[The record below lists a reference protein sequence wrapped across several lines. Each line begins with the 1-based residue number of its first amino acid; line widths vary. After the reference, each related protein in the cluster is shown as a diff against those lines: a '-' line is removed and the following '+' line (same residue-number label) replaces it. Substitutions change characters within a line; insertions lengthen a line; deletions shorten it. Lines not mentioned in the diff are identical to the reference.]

1 MIIHSIIYYILNY
14 IPQSDN
20 TLFKFNSNMTE
31 LSSYSEI
38 LLSDRDTS
46 DAKYS
51 KKLTG
56 AKLEDFTKELLL
68 LASSSAKNRKHS

>member
-1 MIIHSIIYYILNY
+1 
-14 IPQSDN
+14 
-20 TLFKFNSNMTE
+20 MTE

-56 AKLEDFTKELLL
+56 AKLEDFTKELL
-68 LASSSAKNRKHS
+68 